1 MKNHS
6 KKIMGAVI
14 SAVAM
19 LILFV
24 GYALIF
30 MLTPEIPT
38 SFKIGITVIYAIPV
52 VVLGIVLIE
61 RIKEIRKG
69 EEDDLSKY

>member
-19 LILFV
+19 LIFFV

-30 MLTPEIPT
+30 MFIPDVPIPL
-38 SFKIGITVIYAIPV
+38 KIGITVMYAIPV
-52 VVLGIVLIE
+52 VVLAIVLTE